1 MEIEFD
7 PEKRQQTLLNRGL
20 DFADAKLVFR
30 ESNITLEDDRQV
42 YAEKRFLTF
51 GKLFGRLVVVVWTI
65 REGRHRIIS
74 MRKANDR
81 EQKRYG
87 SRLD

>member
-7 PEKRQQTLLNRGL
+7 SEKRQQTLQTRGL
-20 DFADAKLVFR
+20 DFADAELVFQGP
-30 ESNITLEDDRQV
+30 NITIDDDRPLYV
-42 YAEKRFLTF
+42 ERRYITF
-51 GKLFGRLVVVVWTI
+51 GKLFGRMVVLAWTL
-65 REGRHRIIS
+65 RGERYRIIS

-81 EQKRYG
+81 EQKRFG

>member
-7 PEKRQQTLLNRGL
+7 TEKRQLTLVKRAL
-20 DFADAKLVFR
+20 DFEDAKLIL
-30 ESNITLEDDRQV
+30 EGPNITIDDDR
-42 YAEKRFLTF
+42 YDYPERRFITF
-51 GKLFGRLVVVVWTI
+51 GKLTGRLVVVVWTS
-65 REGRHRIIS
+65 REDRFRIIS

-81 EQKRYG
+81 EQKKYG